1 MKFVTC
7 KWIGGSLCDFEAYGG
22 SSSDVKQD
30 MLDHIEIEHFGELM
44 TENHLRSI
52 EKKMDRILFYQ
63 D

>member
-7 KWIGGSLCDFEAYGG
+7 KGLGGSLCDFEAYGR
-22 SSSDVKQD
+22 SVSNVKEA
-30 MLDHIEIEHFGELM
+30 MLNHIQIEHFWEFM
-44 TENHLRSI
+44 TEDYLRSV